1 MMKKKLLGF
10 SLIAMLAMTGCDN
23 SNGSAYNLDL
33 PKGGE
38 VVDLKVE
45 ANRKAL
51 MQDVTSGLSGML
63 AAAISKGIS
72 FKTEANMDA
81 QYDVYV
87 ENEVRTS
94 MKMTGLKETATLDV
108 KANIGK
114 LTSAEGVE
122 ALKGVEA
129 VANYKFSGDV
139 NITEKGYTNSEGKPE
154 VINTDLKFDK
164 VGAKVELTEGVIY
177 ADLSDRSLLKNGLA
191 NYDEVAELINA
202 VGTVRMPTKAEL
214 ALLLPLD
221 KGQTVDSYLTAEW
234 KKSGLD
240 KIYISVD
247 EINQIAEMFD
257 EEEIMSGPVQ
267 YNRASPSSAIGLVD
281 LSGLEETIGVLAN
294 IEGALEYKV
303 YKNET
308 AGLKI
313 SLDTRKIAE
322 CSMLAEYIDNFGT
335 MEGFEM
341 TAQDYAAYNETFG
354 KFDLEAVVLFDDVS
368 RITSLTM
375 SIDANVTSYDSYY
388 DSVNNT
394 EIKEKDNTTIIKG
407 KSKITANYDGM
418 KKTPAKEH
426 KDYVSVMSFVEEYE
440 DLLEP
445 AK

>member
-23 SNGSAYNLDL
+23 SNGSAYNLSL

-45 ANRKAL
+45 ANRKEL

-87 ENEVRTS
+87 DNEVRTS

-122 ALKGVEA
+122 VLKGVEA

-139 NITEKGYTNSEGKPE
+139 NITEKGYTNSEAKPE

-191 NYDEVAELINA
+191 NYDEVAKLVNA

-221 KGQTVDSYLTAEW
+221 KGQTVDSYLAAEW
-234 KKSGLD
+234 KKNGLD
-240 KIYISVD
+240 KISISVD
-247 EINQIAEMFD
+247 EINQIVEMFD

-267 YNRASPSSAIGLVD
+267 YNRASASSTAGLVD
-281 LSGLEETIGVLAN
+281 LSGLEEAIEVLAN

-335 MEGFEM
+335 MEGFKM
-341 TAQDYAAYNETFG
+341 TAEDYAAFNETFS
-354 KFDLEAVVLFDDVS
+354 KCDLEAVVLFDDVS

-388 DSVNNT
+388 DSATNT
-394 EIKEKDNTTIIKG
+394 EVKEKDNTTIVKG